1 MPPIIQIL
9 LVLAVLGFCF
19 FLFNKYVPIAS
30 PFREIIIFVVVL
42 ACVFWIL
49 EIFHITHTHLFAWR

>member
-1 MPPIIQIL
+1 MPPLLQVL

-19 FLFNKYVPIAS
+19 YLFSKYVPMAS

-49 EIFHITHTHLFAWR
+49 EVFGIVHTHLFTWR